1 MTQQEIENKFK
12 EVVIRKDFIKITG
25 YSRQVVYNYRRRK
38 DPSLGTMLEV
48 LYKMGEIKIISSP
61 LERG

>member
-1 MTQQEIENKFK
+1 MTQQEIKNKFTK
-12 EVVIRKDFIKITG
+12 LVARKDFIKISG

-48 LYKMGEIKIISSP
+48 LFKLDKIKIVNLP
-61 LERG
+61 LEK